1 MTAKVMD
8 WVRQARLFL
17 LDVQAEFKRVTWLDR
32 KQTAAQTVLALIFV
46 FFVAIYLG
54 IVDLALSR
62 FITYFLKFGL

>member
-1 MTAKVMD
+1 
-8 WVRQARLFL
+8 
-17 LDVQAEFKRVTWLDR
+17 VTWLDR